1 MTSAFRVLLVEDTES
16 DAKLI
21 ALELR
26 KAWPHLEIT
35 RVDTAHAMRAALG
48 GVAWEIVLSDWS
60 MPEFSAPAALAVLRE
75 KNLDLPFIIVSGTIG
90 EEHAVE
96 AMRAGAHDFV
106 LKDKLGR
113 LIPAIERA
121 LRDGE
126 EGAARRHAEDALLQ
140 TEAALRASEA
150 RTSRLLKASRVGL
163 WDWDLATQAAYFS
176 PEWKAQLGYADDE
189 LPNRF
194 EEWSTRVH
202 PSDLQ
207 PTLAAVEAY
216 HRGARTTYDVEFR
229 MRHKDGSWRWISARA
244 DLVRDAEG
252 TATRMMGSHVDITER
267 KLTEAALRESEERF
281 RNAFEH
287 SAIGMALISRT
298 GTWLKVNSKICSM
311 LGYSED
317 DLSALTFQDLT
328 HPDDLDEDIEQV
340 GQVLAGEIDAYA
352 MEKRY
357 LHKDGRIVWGLLAV
371 ASVRTSDGEFSH
383 FVSQVVDVTEQK
395 AAEQAVRWNQSLLQ
409 LMSES
414 SPFGFLVVDNRN
426 DAILHFNQRFCDL
439 WGISHLADRMRRGE
453 LKNRDIIPDCLPVL
467 ADVEAFAASCA
478 PLQDEANRVVVED
491 EIPFTGGRTMRRFS
505 AQIRGADDAYFGR
518 FYIFQDITERKRAEE
533 ERVQLEAQLHHAQK
547 MDSVGRLAGGV
558 AHDFNNM
565 LGVILGHT
573 EFALEQVD
581 PASSLK
587 EDLEQV
593 RKAAVRSAA
602 LTRQLLAF
610 ARKQAT
616 APAVLGVNDRVEE
629 ILAMLRRLLGENIQL
644 ARLAAADVWPVYMD
658 ASQLD
663 QILTNLC
670 VNARDAI
677 STVGTLTIETANFTV
692 DAEYSASHL
701 GAVPGDYV
709 RLTVRDDGCGIDEE
723 TLSHIFEPFFTTK
736 PVNEGTGLGLATVHG
751 IVMQNKGSIDVE
763 SEPGHGT
770 TFTILLPRHHGIAGP
785 AVERRAEAT
794 GPGHETILIVEDEP
808 ALLSLT
814 RRMLERMGYAVL
826 TAGTPA
832 EAMRQAE
839 QHGRKIHLLLSDVV
853 MPEMSGPDL
862 ARNLMSRH
870 PHLKLVF
877 MSGYP
882 ANVNAQRGL
891 LENSNFLQKPFS
903 RADLVAKVR
912 EALDD

>member
-26 KAWPHLEIT
+26 KASPHLEIT
-35 RVDTAHAMRAALG
+35 RVDTADAMRAALG

-75 KNLDLPFIIVSGTIG
+75 KNLDVPFIIVSGTIG

-96 AMRAGAHDFV
+96 AMRAGAHDFI

-113 LIPAIERA
+113 LRPAIERA

-126 EGAARRHAEDALLQ
+126 ERAARRHAEDALRQ
-140 TEAALRASEA
+140 SEEALRASEA

-163 WDWDLATQAAYFS
+163 WDWDLATREVYFS

-216 HRGARTTYDVEFR
+216 HRTAGTTYDVEFR

-244 DLVRDAEG
+244 DLVRDAKG

-267 KLTEAALRESEERF
+267 REA
-281 RNAFEH
+281 
-287 SAIGMALISRT
+287 
-298 GTWLKVNSKICSM
+298 
-311 LGYSED
+311 
-317 DLSALTFQDLT
+317 DLSFQAIFEGSPVGILQTDASKVFVRANAAFCRFVEYSAGELEGMSVFDLT
-328 HPDDLDEDIEQV
+328 HPEDRAMTQEGYRKFESTDDVLTNFDKRCVTKSGRVVWGRVSSRSVSLAAGNHFVTVVEDI
-340 GQVLAGEIDAYA
+340 
-352 MEKRY
+352 
-357 LHKDGRIVWGLLAV
+357 
-371 ASVRTSDGEFSH
+371 
-383 FVSQVVDVTEQK
+383 TEMK
-395 AAEQAVRWNQSLLQ
+395 AAQSLLDATQ
-409 LMSES
+409 AIGKIGNWSFDLNTHWLTWSKEHFEIFEIP
-414 SPFGFLVVDNRN
+414 SPQSQDALYLLYRSRIHPDDVASLDEVVERAKKTGQGFTY
-426 DAILHFNQRFCDL
+426 LH
-439 WGISHLADRMRRGE
+439 
-453 LKNRDIIPDCLPVL
+453 
-467 ADVEAFAASCA
+467 
-478 PLQDEANRVVVED
+478 RVVLEDGRLKHVEGIGAVTLD
-491 EIPFTGGRTMRRFS
+491 STGMAVVVSGTC
-505 AQIRGADDAYFGR
+505 
-518 FYIFQDITERKRAEE
+518 QDITERKRVEE
-533 ERVQLEAQLHHAQK
+533 ERAQLEAQLHHAQK

-565 LGVILGHT
+565 LGVILANT
-573 EFALEQVD
+573 ELALEHVD

-587 EDLEQV
+587 EDLEEV

-616 APAVLGVNDRVEE
+616 APAVLDVNDRVEE

-663 QILTNLC
+663 QVLTNLC

-701 GAVPGDYV
+701 GAVPGDCV

-736 PVNEGTGLGLATVHG
+736 PVSEGTGLGLATVHG
-751 IVMQNKGSIDVE
+751 IVMQNKGSIEVE
-763 SEPGHGT
+763 SEPGQGT

-794 GPGHETILIVEDEP
+794 APGHETILIVEDEP
-808 ALLSLT
+808 ALLSVT

-826 TAGTPA
+826 MAGTPA

-839 QHGRKIHLLLSDVV
+839 QHGREIHLLLSDVV

-882 ANVNAQRGL
+882 ATVNEQRRL

-903 RADLVAKVR
+903 GADLAAKVR
-912 EALDD
+912 EALDDPPKLQGKRIQSP